1 MFCTINYNVY
11 RVGFIM
17 RGRGSWLNFICSQIL
32 YAIQHL
38 AFWSL
43 ARPASKTGLVT
54 RELEGIYMIEILLL
68 FNFK

>member
-1 MFCTINYNVY
+1 
-11 RVGFIM
+11 M
-17 RGRGSWLNFICSQIL
+17 RGRGSWLNFIRSQIL

-54 RELEGIYMIEILLL
+54 RELEVIYMIEILLL